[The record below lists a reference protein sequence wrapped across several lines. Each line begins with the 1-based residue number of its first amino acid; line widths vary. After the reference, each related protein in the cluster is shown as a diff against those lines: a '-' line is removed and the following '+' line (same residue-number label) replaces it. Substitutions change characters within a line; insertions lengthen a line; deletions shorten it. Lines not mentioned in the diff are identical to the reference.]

1 MLILLETL
9 KAYCQAFSF
18 HDCAEFMEQF
28 RVNHSRIIESHAHPI
43 INEWLLQ
50 LLSEGQCDELD
61 MVETLIYVM
70 EKHHVSF
77 LDI

>member
-28 RVNHSRIIESHAHPI
+28 RVNHSRIESHAHPI

-61 MVETLIYVM
+61 MVETLIGCM
-70 EKHHVSF
+70 ERHHVTS
-77 LDI
+77 LEI